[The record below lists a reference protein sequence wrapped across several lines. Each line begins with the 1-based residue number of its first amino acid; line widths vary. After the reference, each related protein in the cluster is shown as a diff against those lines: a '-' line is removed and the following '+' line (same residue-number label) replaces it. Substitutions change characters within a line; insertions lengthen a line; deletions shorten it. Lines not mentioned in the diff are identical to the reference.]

1 MITFKIEKYFY
12 NIIEKNKPKMRKI
25 DNKYFAILLLTCQH
39 FLRATRKEYHSENQ
53 IFALL

>member
-25 DNKYFAILLLTCQH
+25 DNKYLFRNIIADLPT
-39 FLRATRKEYHSENQ
+39 FPAGN
-53 IFALL
+53 